1 MNWLYSIKMKQFVL
15 NINVKHFLYPFLS
28 EKAQIKNQLLS
39 YFIEQRKTFLEKL
52 WEENDKEEEKEEYIE
67 EEIEEEVEEEI
78 EDNKKQDKK
87 ESNDSLKELVH
98 PLLDNKVN
106 IAQKDNKKEF
116 EFEDDSY
123 EQPKP
128 IIVSKKEQED
138 TLKSNSNVELNLS
151 QEGSAIEKEEEV
163 NLFLPTESDIEEE
176 GRKQTDVKELEE
188 VQFGNI
194 AVIAQR
200 FNKIDTLDDWKKYI
214 RDLIHIKEK

>member
-1 MNWLYSIKMKQFVL
+1 MIIMKRFVL
-15 NINVKHFLYPFLS
+15 RMNIRHFFYPFITNK
-28 EKAQIKNQLLS
+28 EHIKSQLLS
-39 YFIEQRKTFLEKL
+39 FYIEQRKTSLEKL
-52 WEENDKEEEKEEYIE
+52 WEENDKEQLNEEYIE

-78 EDNKKQDKK
+78 EENKKPNKK

-98 PLLDNKVN
+98 PLLNNKIN

-128 IIVSKKEQED
+128 IIISKKEQEKS
-138 TLKSNSNVELNLS
+138 LKSNSNVELNLS
-151 QEGSAIEKEEEV
+151 QEESGLQKEEEV
-163 NLFLPTESDIEEE
+163 NLFLPTESAIEEE
-176 GRKQTDVKELEE
+176 GKKQTEVKELEE

-214 RDLIHIKEK
+214 RNLIHIKEI